1 VLHSWHYL
9 PLGLANLLIAHYIRT
24 VFTTS
29 NIPMPCNIKSLNKSP
44 LCWQTIEFTKQK
56 FGMIGAKSPLIV
68 HSWMSQTNCIPYYPL
83 DSAPHSSTI
92 LMCITFTV
100 LFQCGLLCLWARPWL
115 SYTHCFLLFC
125 FCFVFFCFVLFC
137 FVFCFLLF
145 CFCFVV
151 FFLFVLF
158 CFVFCFLLFCFCFVL
173 FLHTNICT
181 IKAKAT

>member
-1 VLHSWHYL
+1 MLHSWHYL

-29 NIPMPCNIKSLNKSP
+29 NIPMPRNIKSLNKSP

-83 DSAPHSSTI
+83 GFSTSF
-92 LMCITFTV
+92 LHYPYVYNLYCVVSVWAVVSLGTTLTLLYTLLSFV
-100 LFQCGLLCLWARPWL
+100 LF
-115 SYTHCFLLFC
+115 LFC
-125 FCFVFFCFVLFC
+125 CFFCLFCFVLF
-137 FVFCFLLF
+137 FAF
-145 CFCFVV
+145 FCFV
-151 FFLFVLF
+151 FVLF
-158 CFVFCFLLFCFCFVL
+158 CFSIQ
-173 FLHTNICT
+173 NICT